1 MFAYCRNNP
10 ASRKDASGTED
21 VCVEDFNED
30 DNPLNDV
37 GNPTGGGG
45 GSNGTAKAPSGSG
58 GGSNGT
64 AKAPSGSG
72 GGSNGI
78 AKTPSGSSKPA
89 GTPSSKPSGSNTS
102 SVPKKAWDTLDYLKN
117 NKWTPQKNYK
127 GGSQYANDGRN
138 GSAKLPDSG
147 RPYYEYDINPK
158 AKYVGRGT
166 ERIVTD
172 KNGMSWYTPDHYKS
186 FIRME

>member
-1 MFAYCRNNP
+1 MFSYCRNNP
-10 ASRKDASGTED
+10 VSRKDASGTQD

-30 DNPLNDV
+30 DNPLNDI
-37 GNPTGGGG
+37 GNPSGGGG
-45 GSNGTAKAPSGSG
+45 GSNGTAKA
-58 GGSNGT
+58 
-64 AKAPSGSG
+64 
-72 GGSNGI
+72 
-78 AKTPSGSSKPA
+78 PSGSSKPA

-158 AKYVGRGT
+158 VKYVGRGT